1 MAYWDWDESMEIGIS
16 SIDQQHRQIVD
27 HINTLSEAVLRRDRK
42 QVSDV
47 LDELVKYTINHFS
60 FEEFLMQHGEYPA
73 FDNHRK
79 VHEMFRDRVLNY
91 QSRLDRGDDIGREL
105 LRDLKVWLSD
115 HIQRDDRH
123 YVPYVMKK
131 VEAGWVSRVIR
142 KFFG

>member
-1 MAYWDWDESMEIGIS
+1 MAYWDWDTAMEIGIS

-27 HINTLSEAVLRRDRK
+27 YINTLSEAVARKDRR
-42 QVSDV
+42 QVGDV

-73 FDNHRK
+73 FENHRK

-91 QSRLDRGDDIGREL
+91 QSRLDRGDDIAREL

-115 HIQRDDRH
+115 HIQRDDRD
-123 YVPYVMKK
+123 YAPYVKKK